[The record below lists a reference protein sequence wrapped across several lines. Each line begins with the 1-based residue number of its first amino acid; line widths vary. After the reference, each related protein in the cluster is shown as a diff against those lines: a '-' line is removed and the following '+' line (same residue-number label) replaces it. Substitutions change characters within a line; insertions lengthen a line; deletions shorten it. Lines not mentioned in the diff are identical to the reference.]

1 MRHWMGWRTNMTDYI
16 NFQPF
21 DTGPFQFQATLDGTQ
36 YNIVVT
42 YNVYGQR
49 YYVNIYSTQG
59 ALIVAR
65 PMVGSPT
72 EYDTSLTKGY
82 FTSTLVYRTSNQQ
95 FEISATPRTT
105 NGLSARNAQSQ
116 SGLLVISVDV
126 NYVQSKLLISSGNY
140 LRIH

>member
-1 MRHWMGWRTNMTDYI
+1 MGWRTNMTDYV
-16 NFQPF
+16 NFQPT

-59 ALIVAR
+59 TLIVAR

-72 EYDTSLTKGY
+72 EYDISLTKGY

-105 NGLSARNAQSQ
+105 NGLSSRATQSQ
-116 SGLLVISVDV
+116 SGLLVISTDI
-126 NYVQSKLLISSGNY
+126 NYVQSKLFIASGAY